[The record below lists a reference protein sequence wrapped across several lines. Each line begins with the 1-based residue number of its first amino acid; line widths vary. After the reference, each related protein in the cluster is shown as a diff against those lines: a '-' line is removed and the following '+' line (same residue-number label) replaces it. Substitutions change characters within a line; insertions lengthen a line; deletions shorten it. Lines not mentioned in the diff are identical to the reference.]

1 MNSNSNTSSKVIPKK
16 LSGHKSSIH
25 DVAISQTGLLI
36 ASASSD
42 CTVRLWTNSDDENS
56 ANAGQVYKH
65 NSLPVK
71 SVDISCD
78 SKLIVTG
85 SDDKT
90 VKIIKISDKKVL
102 ATLPAHTNWVKCVRF
117 SRDSRL
123 VVSASDDKSVKLWDV
138 NTLSQNSTLENVHKG
153 VVNVVRFHPD
163 NYSLA
168 TGCFDK
174 KVRIFDVRSKKL
186 VQVYEDHVKPVT
198 SLDFHSSGNYLA
210 STSFDETVK
219 IYDLRYGN
227 VLYTLTGHDAA
238 TSSVAF
244 SKFGDVL
251 ATGGADSIINLW
263 TTNLEEEDEEKYVK
277 YACNEF
283 PVEMDANSVPQSIG
297 TFDYRSEKSSPK
309 ISNAKN
315 VEMNSRNRNR
325 SAQINFDEN
334 NFQEKLNST
343 NNSFSY
349 ENISE
354 ELSKVFERMV
364 YQLELITT

>member
-1 MNSNSNTSSKVIPKK
+1 MNGHLNTSSKIIPKK
-16 LSGHKSSIH
+16 LSGHKSLIH

-42 CTVRLWTNSDDENS
+42 CTVRIWSNSDEENS
-56 ANAGQVYKH
+56 LISSQVYKH

-102 ATLPAHTNWVKCVRF
+102 ATLPAHSNWVKCVRF

-123 VVSASDDKSVKLWDV
+123 IVSASDDKSVKLWDV
-138 NTLSQNSTLENVHKG
+138 NSLAQNSTLENVHKG

-174 KVRIFDVRSKKL
+174 KIRIFDVRSKKL
-186 VQVYEDHVKPVT
+186 VQVYEEHTKPVT
-198 SLDFHSSGNYLA
+198 SLDFDPSGNYLA

-227 VLYTLTGHDAA
+227 VLYTLTGHEAA
-238 TSSVAF
+238 TSAVAF

-263 TTNLEEEDEEKYVK
+263 TTNLDEEDDKKHVK

-283 PVEMDANSVPQSIG
+283 PFELDVNSIPQSAG
-297 TFDYRSEKSSPK
+297 TLDYGSEKSSPK
-309 ISNAKN
+309 MINAEIN
-315 VEMNSRNRNR
+315 YTNRNR
-325 SAQINFDEN
+325 STQINFDEN
-334 NFQEKLNST
+334 YLPEKQIYI